1 MSANARVVTVDTRF
15 TWDGGEQHLHRGQ
28 VMDVAP
34 GSPLEAAIG
43 ADRLA
48 SLYRVPPVTVAAAPP
63 EPAQP
68 APAAAQPAPAAAQA
82 PAVRKTTRSKARTE
96 GGGSDGG

>member
-68 APAAAQPAPAAAQA
+68 APAAAQA
-82 PAVRKTTRSKARTE
+82 PAVRKTRSKTSTAE
-96 GGGSDGG
+96 GGGGDGG